1 MKIDILTI
9 FPEYFDGPLRSALLG
24 KAVEKGLLEVR
35 VTNIRDFTPDGK
47 VDDRPFGG
55 GAGMILKAEPVYRAA
70 KSVMT
75 AGSELI
81 MLCPTG
87 ERFTQDTAESLAV
100 KEHIVL
106 INGRYE
112 GIDERA
118 AELLAVRKIS
128 IGDFVLSGGE
138 AASMVI
144 IEAVT
149 RLVPGFMGNPESLSD
164 ESFIDGCVEYP
175 QYTRPAEFMGMKVPD
190 VLLSGDHGKIE
201 EYRKNKKRKVKA

>member
-9 FPEYFDGPLRSALLG
+9 FPEYFDGPLKSALLG
-24 KAVEKGLLEVR
+24 KAIEKGLLDIR

-55 GAGMILKAEPVYRAA
+55 GAGMILKAEAVYKAA
-70 KSVMT
+70 KSVAT
-75 AGSELI
+75 KDAEII

-87 ERFTQDTAESLAV
+87 ARFTQMTALELAA
-100 KEHIVL
+100 KKHIVL

-112 GIDERA
+112 DIDERA

-138 AASMVI
+138 AASMVV

-149 RLVPGFMGNPESLSD
+149 RLVPGFMGNPGSLSD
-164 ESFIDGCVEYP
+164 ESFIDGYVEYP
-175 QYTRPAEFMGMKVPD
+175 QYTRPAEFMGLKVPD

>member
-9 FPEYFDGPLRSALLG
+9 FPEYFDGPLKSAMLG
-24 KAVEKGLLEVR
+24 KALDRGLLEIR

-47 VDDRPFGG
+47 VDDSPFGG
-55 GAGMILKAEPVYRAA
+55 GAGMILKAEPVYKAA
-70 KSVMT
+70 ESVM
-75 AGSELI
+75 APGAEVI
-81 MLCPTG
+81 MLCPAG
-87 ERFTQDTAESLAV
+87 ERFTQETAAALSG
-100 KEHIVL
+100 KEHIIL

-112 GIDERA
+112 GIDERV
-118 AELLAVRKIS
+118 AELLGARKIS

-149 RLVPGFMGNPESLSD
+149 RLIPGFMGNPGSLRD
-164 ESFIDGCVEYP
+164 ESFIDGYVEYP
-175 QYTRPAEFMGMKVPD
+175 QYTRPAEFMGLKVPEI
-190 VLLSGDHGKIE
+190 LLSGDHGKIE

>member
-1 MKIDILTI
+1 
-9 FPEYFDGPLRSALLG
+9 
-24 KAVEKGLLEVR
+24 
-35 VTNIRDFTPDGK
+35 
-47 VDDRPFGG
+47 
-55 GAGMILKAEPVYRAA
+55 
-70 KSVMT
+70 
-75 AGSELI
+75 
-81 MLCPTG
+81 
-87 ERFTQDTAESLAV
+87 QDTAESLAV

-175 QYTRPAEFMGMKVPD
+175 QYTRPAE
-190 VLLSGDHGKIE
+190 
-201 EYRKNKKRKVKA
+201 